1 MDDKT
6 IRKYYLPPK
15 VTTVKFKV
23 ELGTGASGGESTFEL
38 PSLMDYN
45 SVNNNSDKFWGGND
59 NNNSSTTDYN
69 PFGGESGWTW

>member
-23 ELGTGASGGESTFEL
+23 ELGVGGSDGTTLGL
-38 PSLMDYN
+38 PMLGEYS

-59 NNNSSTTDYN
+59 NNNSSTTDYT

>member
-23 ELGTGASGGESTFEL
+23 ELGIVASGGESTFEL
-38 PSLMDYN
+38 PLMNYN